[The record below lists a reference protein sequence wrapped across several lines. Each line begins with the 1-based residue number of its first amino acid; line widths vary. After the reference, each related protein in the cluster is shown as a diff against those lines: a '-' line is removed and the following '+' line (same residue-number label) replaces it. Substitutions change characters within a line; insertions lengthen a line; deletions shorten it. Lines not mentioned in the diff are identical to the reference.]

1 MAGSRKVWK
10 DLAAFVVLVVVIVAL
25 GAMMRGMQA
34 YIAGDWRS
42 VVSCRSTYWQCHSEF
57 TGVSVAARGSVTFT
71 ADAKAC
77 AQMTAYDSAIR
88 RAGLDCSLSRSTRRN
103 SCREVK
109 TQCGL
114 PNNTEYY

>member
-1 MAGSRKVWK
+1 MAMKSNALR
-10 DLAAFVVLVVVIVAL
+10 DLIAFVALVVLIVGL

-42 VVSCRSTYWQCHSEF
+42 VAACRSTYWQCHSEF
-57 TGVSVAARGSVTFT
+57 SGASVAARGSMTFT

-77 AQMTAYDSAIR
+77 AQVKAYDTAIR
-88 RAGLDCSLSRSTRRN
+88 RAGLDCTLSRSTRRN

-114 PNNTEYY
+114 PNSPDYY